1 MKLTLRERWDD
12 LTTGERYAEL
22 KIGKHEACC
31 VKETGDLMYVM
42 ECFDGRDVYS
52 DIGGADFPLRKLAPE
67 ETEEI
72 LDFVREQFEV
82 EAMMDKKLNGG
93 K

>member
-1 MKLTLRERWDD
+1 MKLTLLERWDD

-31 VKETGDLMYVM
+31 VKETGDLMYVL
-42 ECFDGRDVYS
+42 EFFAGRNIYS
-52 DIGGADFPLRKLAPE
+52 DIGGADYPLRKLAPE
-67 ETEEI
+67 EEEEV

-82 EAMMDKKLNGG
+82 ETMMDKKLKGG
-93 K
+93 E